1 MDQWKI
7 YFLLKLGIFQPAM
20 LVYWE
25 VYPEIEN
32 LKLSRNNWVYP
43 LTVYSWSLLCSLFGF
58 LGIFS
63 SINTHYR
70 GGWGWDQGTSNYLL
84 KRGKLFVRSHLG
96 APWTFQLLEET
107 LGHRTGRTNGDTTRT
122 LKLTYISLW
131 KLGFIW
137 VYFTLW
143 KLSLKT
149 RVYMGLWI
157 P

>member
-70 GGWGWDQGTSNYLL
+70 GGLRLGSGYIQLSPEKGEAFCKISSWGPLDLPTVGGNLRTPDRKNQWGYYTD
-84 KRGKLFVRSHLG
+84 
-96 APWTFQLLEET
+96 PET
-107 LGHRTGRTNGDTTRT
+107 NIY
-122 LKLTYISLW
+122 KP
-131 KLGFIW
+131 
-137 VYFTLW
+137 
-143 KLSLKT
+143 LKT
-149 RVYMGLWI
+149 RVYMGLFY
-157 P
+157 PLKTLPEN